1 MTLYRPWPQVAK
13 GLRMNSLVCIVQ
25 VQVIWIL
32 GPGCRPCMT
41 RVRMPDEMTNGKQ
54 LQQSACDT
62 LWRGEGGIASG
73 CTRTRRRK
81 DKDIDQ

>member
-32 GPGCRPCMT
+32 GYM
-41 RVRMPDEMTNGKQ
+41 
-54 LQQSACDT
+54 
-62 LWRGEGGIASG
+62 
-73 CTRTRRRK
+73 
-81 DKDIDQ
+81 